1 MTFPLLPL
9 LPLMIIAA
17 TLVVSMVAIS
27 VHRSHRTTFCLTLAG
42 ILAALAGLVALL
54 PLIPAQA
61 GLLFL
66 FDGFALVM
74 SALVLAAGFL
84 VAVLS
89 YDYLKGRD
97 TAPEEFYLLLLG
109 ALLGALALI
118 NARHFVSFFWVSK
131 C

>member
-17 TLVVSMVAIS
+17 TLVLSMVAIS
-27 VHRSHRTTFCLTLAG
+27 VRRSHRATFCLTLSG

-54 PLIPAQA
+54 PVVPVQA

-66 FDGFALVM
+66 FDGFALFY
-74 SALVLAAGFL
+74 STLVLAAGFL

-89 YDYLKGRD
+89 YDYLEGRN
-97 TAPEEFYLLLLG
+97 TAPEEFTSSCW
-109 ALLGALALI
+109 
-118 NARHFVSFFWVSK
+118 ARCSGPSPLSAPAISSPFSWASK
-131 C
+131 Y